1 MYNQQILAYTI
12 LGICFILGI
21 IIICWNRQR
30 ERSQEFQSKMR
41 VEFQRKLD
49 NEFSDQLHKLE
60 AQRSQI
66 SINNQTISGIN
77 ARISDL
83 DREMNEKIAMN
94 KSLKLARE
102 EELNDFIAT
111 KKDAE
116 EARIQKELDDWACSS
131 QEAQEF
137 MQNERLALLDQE
149 YNIRKDTCQSE
160 LDHIQAEL
168 EDYRKKRNTI
178 NEDILRQRELNDKRS
193 FYCIDISDDAKSD
206 INYLLSIINKFHNK
220 ETIYKLIWSEYIQRP
235 FKSMLNRVLGARD
248 PKNVIYM
255 IKNLETE
262 EIYIGKTKAEA
273 SKRWTEHLK
282 TSLNIG
288 TIGRSNIHK
297 ALFNNWDNFAFTIL
311 EEVSDDQ
318 KLNDRERYYIN
329 FYQSDI
335 YGYNIKSGG

>member
-12 LGICFILGI
+12 IGICFILGI

-30 ERSQEFQSKMR
+30 ERNQEFQSKMR
-41 VEFQRKLD
+41 AEFQQKLD
-49 NEFSDQLHKLE
+49 NEFNVQLHKLE

-102 EELNDFIAT
+102 EELNDFIAI

-137 MQNERLALLDQE
+137 MQDERLALLDQE

-178 NEDILRQRELNDKRS
+178 NEDILRARQVAEHKD
-193 FYCIDISDDAKSD
+193 FYSIQIDSDTLHD
-206 INYLLSIINKFHNK
+206 INILSAMRDRLYKEVGLDQIIYNV
-220 ETIYKLIWSEYIQRP
+220 YIAKPVREMT
-235 FKSMLNRVLGARD
+235 KRVLGGKD
-248 PKNVIYM
+248 PSGIY
-255 IKNLETE
+255 KVTSLSTG
-262 EIYIGKTKAEA
+262 EIYIGKSTTVA
-273 SKRWTEHLK
+273 SRWINHCKSAYGLEGVADSQFQRALK
-282 TSLNIG
+282 KQGI
-288 TIGRSNIHK
+288 
-297 ALFNNWDNFAFTIL
+297 FMFTWELL
-311 EEVSDDQ
+311 EEVPKDQ
-318 KLNDRERYYIN
+318 LTEREKYWID
-329 FYQSDI
+329 FYDTTK
-335 YGYNIKSGG
+335 YGFNMRKG